1 MNTISASPSVRPGMG
16 AIPYESGTT
25 FRVWTPFANQVF
37 VAGKFNNWSDSTH
50 PLTNEGNGFW
60 SADIED
66 IKPSAIDAT
75 SDLQE
80 YKYVIRNGGQILWKN
95 DPYARDVTN
104 SNGNSVVV
112 DTNYNWQNN
121 FSMPTWNELILYQM
135 HVGTFFDQD
144 PNNSTLGD
152 FSSINARLNDLQDLG
167 INAIQL
173 MPVAEFPGD
182 LSWGYNLSH
191 PFAIESAFGTLGGFK
206 QFIDEAHSRGIA
218 VLMDVVYN
226 HFGPGDLDL
235 WQFDGWSQNGKGG
248 IYFYNDSPR
257 SDTPFGA
264 RPDYGRGE
272 VRQYIRD
279 NVLMWLRECRIDGL
293 RFDATA
299 FIRNTFGNN
308 NDPAN
313 DITDGW
319 SLMQWINDE
328 INARQPWKISIAEDI
343 RGNNFIT
350 KDTGAGGAG
359 FDSQWSLNFFNPI
372 KDNIVQASDSARNM
386 FAVADALYYRY
397 NTDAFE
403 RVIYTES
410 HDEVSRS
417 LNTAERPDRYRIPEQ
432 IWRGNADSWFSRKRS
447 TLGAAILF
455 TAPGIPMIFQGQEFL
470 EWGSW
475 SDQNPLD
482 WNKKDRFSGIWDL
495 YQTLIRLRRNWFNNT
510 RGLRGQHIN
519 VHHVNNNDK
528 LIAYHRWENG
538 GEGDDVIV
546 VANFGDR
553 SYDSYNLGFPNFG
566 TWYVR
571 FNSDWSGYSPDFGNH
586 LGYDTSAFDGGK
598 DRMSFNGNVGIGP
611 YSVLILSQ

>member
-1 MNTISASPSVRPGMG
+1 MNTISASPSTRPGMG
-16 AIPYESGTT
+16 AIPYETGTT
-25 FRVWTPFANQVF
+25 FRVWAPFANQVL

-66 IKPSAIDAT
+66 IQPNSIDAST
-75 SDLQE
+75 DLQE
-80 YKYVIRNGGQILWKN
+80 YKYVIRNGNQTLWKN
-95 DPYARDVTN
+95 DPYARDVTS

-112 DTNYNWQNN
+112 DTNYNWQNS
-121 FSMPTWNELILYQM
+121 FSLPGWNELILYQM
-135 HVGTFFDQD
+135 HVGTFFDD
-144 PNNSTLGD
+144 NAPGLGN
-152 FSSINARLNDLQDLG
+152 FNSINAKLDDLQNLG

-191 PFAIESAFGTLGGFK
+191 PFAIESAFGTLGCFK
-206 QFIDEAHSRGIA
+206 KFIDEAHGRGIA

-226 HFGPGDLDL
+226 HFGPSDLDL

-248 IYFYNDSPR
+248 IYFYNDFPR
-257 SDTPFGA
+257 SNTPFGDT

-279 NVLMWLRECRIDGL
+279 NALMWLEECRIDGL

-299 FIRNTFGNN
+299 FIRNAFGNN
-308 NDPAN
+308 NEPAN
-313 DITDGW
+313 DIPDGW
-319 SLMQWINDE
+319 SLMQWINNE
-328 INARQPWKISIAEDI
+328 IAARQAGKISIAEDI
-343 RGNNFIT
+343 RGNDYIT
-350 KDTGAGGAG
+350 KDTSVGGAG
-359 FDSQWSLNFFNPI
+359 FGSQWSFSFLNPI
-372 KDNIVQASDSARNM
+372 RDNIVQPSDSARNM
-386 FAVADALYYRY
+386 FAVRDALYYRY

-403 RVIYTES
+403 RVIYLES

-447 TLGAAILF
+447 TLGAALLL

-475 SDQNPLD
+475 SDQTPLD
-482 WNKKDRFSGIWDL
+482 WTKRERFSGIWDL
-495 YQTLIRLRRNWFNNT
+495 YQSLIRLRRNWFNNT

-528 LIAYHRWENG
+528 LIAFHRWENG
-538 GEGDDVIV
+538 GAGDDVIV
-546 VANFGDR
+546 VANFADR
-553 SYDSYNLGFPNFG
+553 SYDSYNIGFPRPG

-571 FNSDWSGYSPDFGNH
+571 FNSDWTGYSPDFGNH
-586 LGYDTSAFDGGK
+586 LGYDTTAVGGSKDG
-598 DRMSFNGNVGIGP
+598 MSFNGNIGIGP
-611 YSVLILSQ
+611 YTLLILSQ